1 MAQPVRRAAVL
12 LLWLLCAT
20 ALRAEWRI
28 VSAQPEGTG
37 AGGVV
42 HLVTQAEEVES
53 GERATLHLAIFS
65 SKSAT
70 LRVIDDPEVDDS
82 LGAIMPRENCVAG
95 VNGGYFAPD
104 YGPVGLLV
112 SDGRSVAPLRKAKLL
127 SGVVS
132 VAGGRVQIQ
141 RPGEFSMKAKPSA
154 ARQCGP
160 FLVERARAIAGLN
173 DTRRARRTV
182 VATSGSDRAAIGYC
196 SHVTLAQLG
205 ELLATPGVAGDFKM
219 QRALN
224 LDGGSSSGFWFAG
237 ENGVFTVREQ
247 KRVRDYLGVVPK

>member
-1 MAQPVRRAAVL
+1 MRQRIN
-12 LLWLLCAT
+12 AT
-20 ALRAEWRI
+20 ALLLLLFCAASVRAEWRI
-28 VSAQPEGTG
+28 VSAQPEGTA

-42 HLVTQAEEVES
+42 HLVTQAEEAAS
-53 GERATLHLAIFS
+53 GARATLHFAIFS
-65 SKSAT
+65 PKTAT

-82 LGAIMPRENCVAG
+82 LGAIMAREKCVAG
-95 VNGGYFAPD
+95 VNGGYFEPD
-104 YGPVGLLV
+104 YAPLGLMV
-112 SDGRSVAPLRKAKLL
+112 SDGRTIAPLRKAKLL

-132 VAGGRVQIQ
+132 AAGGRVQIQ

-160 FLVERARAIAGLN
+160 FLLERGRAIVGLN
-173 DTRRARRTV
+173 ETRSARRTF
-182 VATSGSDRAAIGYC
+182 VATSGSDRAAIGYS

-205 ELLATPGVAGDFKM
+205 AVLATSGVAGDFKP

-237 ENGVFTVREQ
+237 DDGAFTIREQ
-247 KRVRDYLGVVPK
+247 KTVRDYLGIVPK